1 MIAARLWW
9 RLARRQDSHRLITAL
24 AVIAFATATG
34 AVLTVLG
41 GLGAFLGRPNNEVYV
56 ICAQIATAILTIPV
70 ITLGGAA
77 ARLSVSRRNERFA
90 ALRLA
95 GATSGQVGMI
105 AVIDAT
111 MQAVVGALAGGVL
124 YLVALP
130 GVAQLRF
137 QGRTFDL
144 AELWVGPG
152 IMALALVAVVVLAI
166 GSAALS
172 LAAVVI
178 SPLGVARRVSPK
190 KLSVIRALIFILAFI
205 GWLIISQLVDSSNA
219 VPIMITF
226 LVICFAVVNLVGP
239 FVLGLIG
246 RIAAYQAKSVP
257 ALLAARRLI
266 DDPKS
271 AWRSVAGVTL
281 ATFVAGILSIAPGMA
296 ANTNVSGEP
305 ELAYLP
311 QDLLTGALVTV
322 VIAALLAA
330 VSSGVNQAAKVLDHR
345 DQYRLLR
352 LAGTPVEVLSAA
364 RLRETWLPL
373 AASLTIAAGCALVIV
388 APFGIALIGV
398 SLGGPLLFGGGLV
411 LSVTLVMLAVLASQ
425 PLVRRAA
432 TL

>member
-1 MIAARLWW
+1 MIAFKLWW
-9 RLARRQDSHRLITAL
+9 RLARRQESHRLITAL
-24 AVIAFATATG
+24 AVIAFAVTTA
-34 AVLTVLG
+34 AVLIVLG
-41 GLGAFLGRPNNEVYV
+41 GLGAFLGRPDSEVYV
-56 ICAQIATAILTIPV
+56 MCAQVATAILIIPV

-95 GATSGQVGMI
+95 GATSGQVGAI

-111 MQAVVGALAGGVL
+111 MQAVIGVLAGGLL
-124 YLVALP
+124 YLIALP
-130 GVAQLRF
+130 GVALLRF
-137 QGRTFDL
+137 QGRPFELT
-144 AELWVGPG
+144 ELWVGPG
-152 IMALALVAVVVLAI
+152 ILALSLLGVVLLAI
-166 GSAALS
+166 GSAAAS

-190 KLSVIRALIFILAFI
+190 KLSVIRVLIFVVAFI
-205 GWLIISQLVDSSNA
+205 AWLIVSQLVSGEAIIPVLS
-219 VPIMITF
+219 TF

-246 RIAAYQAKSVP
+246 RIAAGGAKNVP

-281 ATFVAGILSIAPGMA
+281 ATFVAGMLSIAPAMA
-296 ANTNVSGEP
+296 EGFQSDEP
-305 ELAYLP
+305 TLAYLP

-322 VIAALLAA
+322 VIAAILAA

-345 DQYRLLR
+345 DQYRTLR
-352 LAGTPVEVLSAA
+352 LAGTPIEVLTSA

-373 AASLTIAAGCALVIV
+373 AASLAIAVTCSLVIV
-388 APFGIALIGV
+388 APFGLMMIGA
-398 SLGGPLLFGGGLV
+398 SLAGPLLFGGAIV

-425 PLVRRAA
+425 PLVHRAA
-432 TL
+432 AL

>member
-1 MIAARLWW
+1 MIAFTLWW
-9 RLARRQDSHRLITAL
+9 RLARRQESQRLITAL
-24 AVIAFATATG
+24 AVIAFAATTA
-34 AVLTVLG
+34 AVLIVLG
-41 GLGAFLGRPNNEVYV
+41 GLRAFLARPDSGIYAV
-56 ICAQIATAILTIPV
+56 CAQVATAILVIPV

-77 ARLSVSRRNERFA
+77 ARLSISRRNERFA

-95 GATSGQVGMI
+95 GATSGQVGAI

-111 MQAVVGALAGGVL
+111 VQAIIGAAAGAVL
-124 YLVALP
+124 SLIALP

-137 QGRTFDL
+137 QGRPFDL

-152 IMALALVAVVVLAI
+152 ILALTLLGIVILAI
-166 GSAALS
+166 ASATFS
-172 LAAVVI
+172 LAAIVI

-190 KLSVIRALIFILAFI
+190 KLSALRAVFFVVAFI
-205 GWLIISQLVDSSNA
+205 GWLVITQVVGGELAI
-219 VPIMITF
+219 PIMITF
-226 LVICFAVVNLVGP
+226 LIICFAVVNLIGP

-246 RIAAYQAKSVP
+246 KIAAARAKNVP
-257 ALLAARRLI
+257 SLLAARRLI

-281 ATFVAGILSIAPGMA
+281 ATFVAGLLSIAPAMA
-296 ANTNVSGEP
+296 AGAESDDP
-305 ELAYLP
+305 AMAYLP

-345 DQYRLLR
+345 DQYRLMR
-352 LAGTPVEVLSAA
+352 LAGTPIEVLTSA

-373 AASLTIAAGCALVIV
+373 GAALTIAVVCSLVIV
-388 APFGIALIGV
+388 APFGIMMIGASV
-398 SLGGPLLFGGGLV
+398 AGPLLFGGGV
-411 LSVTLVMLAVLASQ
+411 ALSVTLVMLAVLASQ
-425 PLVRRAA
+425 PLVHRAA

>member
-1 MIAARLWW
+1 MIAFKLWW
-9 RLARRQDSHRLITAL
+9 RLARRQESHRLITAL
-24 AVIAFATATG
+24 AVIAFAVTTG

-41 GLGAFLGRPNNEVYV
+41 GLGAFLGRPDSAVYV
-56 ICAQIATAILTIPV
+56 MCAQVATAILIIPV

-95 GATSGQVGMI
+95 GATSGQVGAI

-111 MQAVVGALAGGVL
+111 MQAVIGTLAGGLL
-124 YLVALP
+124 YLIALP

-137 QGRTFDL
+137 QGRPFEL

-152 IMALALVAVVVLAI
+152 ILALSLVGVVLLAI
-166 GSAALS
+166 GSAAAS

-190 KLSVIRALIFILAFI
+190 KLSAIRAVIFVVAFI
-205 GWLIISQLVDSSNA
+205 AWLIVSQVVSGEAIIPVLS
-219 VPIMITF
+219 TF
-226 LVICFAVVNLVGP
+226 LVICFAVVNLIGP

-246 RIAAYQAKSVP
+246 RIAAARAKNVP

-281 ATFVAGILSIAPGMA
+281 ATFVAGMLSIAPAMA
-296 ANTNVSGEP
+296 AGLDSDDP
-305 ELAYLP
+305 ALAFLP

-322 VIAALLAA
+322 VIAAVLAA

-345 DQYRLLR
+345 DQYRMLR
-352 LAGTPVEVLSAA
+352 LAGTPIEVLTSA

-373 AASLTIAAGCALVIV
+373 AASLTIAAACALVIV
-388 APFGIALIGV
+388 APFGLMMIGA
-398 SLGGPLLFGGGLV
+398 SLAGPLLFGGGIV
-411 LSVTLVMLAVLASQ
+411 LSVALVMLAVLASQ
-425 PLVRRAA
+425 PLVHRAA
-432 TL
+432 AI

>member
-1 MIAARLWW
+1 MIAFKLWW
-9 RLARRQDSHRLITAL
+9 RLARRQESHRLITAL
-24 AVIAFATATG
+24 AVIAFAVTTG

-41 GLGAFLGRPNNEVYV
+41 GLGAFLGRPDSAVYV
-56 ICAQIATAILTIPV
+56 MCAQVATAILIIPV

-95 GATSGQVGMI
+95 GATSGQVGAI

-111 MQAVVGALAGGVL
+111 MQAVIGTLAGGLL
-124 YLVALP
+124 YLIALP

-137 QGRTFDL
+137 QGRPFEL

-152 IMALALVAVVVLAI
+152 ILALSLVGVVLLAI
-166 GSAALS
+166 GSAAAS

-190 KLSVIRALIFILAFI
+190 KLSAIRVVIFGVAFI
-205 GWLIISQLVDSSNA
+205 AWLIVSQVVSGEAIIPVLS
-219 VPIMITF
+219 TF
-226 LVICFAVVNLVGP
+226 LVICFAVVNLIGP

-246 RIAAYQAKSVP
+246 RIAAGRAKNVP

-281 ATFVAGILSIAPGMA
+281 ATFVAGMLSIAPAMA
-296 ANTNVSGEP
+296 AGIESDDPATVH
-305 ELAYLP
+305 LP

-322 VIAALLAA
+322 VIAAVLAA

-352 LAGTPVEVLSAA
+352 LAGTPVEVLSSA

-373 AASLTIAAGCALVIV
+373 AASLTIAAACSLVIV
-388 APFGIALIGV
+388 APFGLMMIGA
-398 SLGGPLLFGGGLV
+398 SLAGPLLFGGGIV

-425 PLVRRAA
+425 PLVHRAA
-432 TL
+432 AL